1 MSAFFAITAFWLLPN
16 YPGSKSGS
24 AIWSMTEEMR
34 QIAVVRIQADR
45 VEEHADSTVWEG
57 LRLACTDPK
66 MYIFVR
72 FLP

>member
-1 MSAFFAITAFWLLPN
+1 
-16 YPGSKSGS
+16 
-24 AIWSMTEEMR
+24 MTEEMR